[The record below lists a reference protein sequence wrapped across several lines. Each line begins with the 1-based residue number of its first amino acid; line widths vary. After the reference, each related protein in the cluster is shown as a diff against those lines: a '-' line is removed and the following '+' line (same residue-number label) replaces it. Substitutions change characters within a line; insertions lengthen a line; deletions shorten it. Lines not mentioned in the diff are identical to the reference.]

1 MGTADTDVRL
11 TVPGGDADRCWPVPV
26 YGSVRDRSGRSCDHR
41 LPVRSCDEGAPV
53 TEHDSPDDLATPEQ
67 LEELRSL
74 AAAAG
79 EEVPPGIRAAE
90 AAQRI
95 VELRS
100 AG

>member
-1 MGTADTDVRL
+1 M
-11 TVPGGDADRCWPVPV
+11 
-26 YGSVRDRSGRSCDHR
+26 
-41 LPVRSCDEGAPV
+41 
-53 TEHDSPDDLATPEQ
+53 TEHESPDDLATPEQ

-79 EEVPPGIRAAE
+79 EEVPAGIRAAE

-100 AG
+100 AGSTG

>member
-1 MGTADTDVRL
+1 MTKQ
-11 TVPGGDADRCWPVPV
+11 DAAETP
-26 YGSVRDRSGRSCDHR
+26 
-41 LPVRSCDEGAPV
+41 
-53 TEHDSPDDLATPEQ
+53 ATPEQ
-67 LEELRSL
+67 MKELRSL

-79 EEVPPGIRAAE
+79 EEVPEGIRAAE

>member
-1 MGTADTDVRL
+1 VSD
-11 TVPGGDADRCWPVPV
+11 
-26 YGSVRDRSGRSCDHR
+26 
-41 LPVRSCDEGAPV
+41 V
-53 TEHDSPDDLATPEQ
+53 TEHDSPDGLATPEQ
-67 LEELRSL
+67 LEELRAL

-79 EEVPPGIRAAE
+79 EEVPDGIRAAE